1 MKGDMMGRA
10 RCSRRIDP
18 RSTAYYG
25 GQRKLVERIQIII
38 QYMNGTW
45 KGLGWLQEP
54 GPFEKVDRKE
64 KDR

>member
-10 RCSRRIDP
+10 GCT

-25 GQRKLVERIQIII
+25 GQRKLVERIQII
-38 QYMNGTW
+38 QYMNRAW
-45 KGLGWLQEP
+45 KGLGWLREP
-54 GPFEKVDRKE
+54 GPFEKVDQKE